1 MFWFDFSPEF
11 VLWALQPPSW
21 LSQWHCGVQ
30 VVSSQKWVGFITAIP
45 ANIHTYYTEK
55 NMVEINFL
63 CVHKKLHSK
72 KVVPV
77 LIHEITWWV
86 YLEGIFQAVYTAT
99 MVLPKPVG
107 TCRYWHWSLN
117 PWKLTS
123 EVLPLEQNSDHE
135 CYEAL
140 PAARDSQDSWD
151 VTNGKKEH
159 TSSAPVP
166 HPVPEAVLG
175 HNSHEPGGGGTL
187 VLQNIVEVLSLT
199 VLWWRM
205 WIVRW

>member
-1 MFWFDFSPEF
+1 
-11 VLWALQPPSW
+11 
-21 LSQWHCGVQ
+21 
-30 VVSSQKWVGFITAIP
+30 
-45 ANIHTYYTEK
+45 
-55 NMVEINFL
+55 
-63 CVHKKLHSK
+63 
-72 KVVPV
+72 
-77 LIHEITWWV
+77 
-86 YLEGIFQAVYTAT
+86 

-107 TCRYWHWSLN
+107 TCRYWPWSLN
-117 PWKLTS
+117 PWKLI
-123 EVLPLEQNSDHE
+123 EVKFFHLNSDHAVH
-135 CYEAL
+135 YEAL

-159 TSSAPVP
+159 TRSAPAP

-205 WIVRW
+205 

>member
-117 PWKLTS
+117 PWKLT
-123 EVLPLEQNSDHE
+123 EVKFFHLSRILTMSAMKLYQLPETPKT
-135 CYEAL
+135 AGMW
-140 PAARDSQDSWD
+140 PM
-151 VTNGKKEH
+151 GKKNILVVHQFLTQYLKQFWVTTVMSQEEAEH
-159 TSSAPVP
+159 WFYR
-166 HPVPEAVLG
+166 
-175 HNSHEPGGGGTL
+175 TL
-187 VLQNIVEVLSLT
+187 SKFYH
-199 VLWWRM
+199 
-205 WIVRW
+205 